1 MQKIISNPV
10 LDKLPVHLRQ
20 YIKPQNYD
28 LYTAQDQAVWRF
40 VMRNNIEFLKVHA
53 HETYLEGLIKTGISV
68 NEIPSMYGMNRI
80 LQEIGWAAAAVDG
93 LIPPAAFMEFQAYNV
108 LVIASDIRSQNNIE
122 YTPAPD
128 IIHETA
134 GHAPILANAEYSE
147 YLRRFGM
154 IGSKAITSK
163 HDDALFQAVRK
174 LSILKESKN
183 SSTTAIDAAE
193 AEIEYLQNLNG
204 ELSEMAMVRNLHWW
218 SVEYGL
224 IGTLT
229 DFKLYGAGLLSSIG
243 ESKLCLSDEVKKFD
257 YNIDAAYQSFDVTKP
272 QPQLFVTP
280 DFAHLSKI
288 LEELADNLSIRNGG
302 LKGVRKLILSE
313 ELGTIELSTGIQIS
327 GIFSKVR
334 VSQKDPSQVAYVHTQ
349 GGTALSNRDKEL
361 MSHGIQSHADGFG
374 TAIGKLKGIHLAIE
388 DMSPRDLEAYKIS
401 EGQFTTLEFESGVV
415 VKGKVISGTRN
426 LFGKIQLISFNE
438 CTVTFEG
445 EILYQ
450 PNWGIYHLA
459 IGKEISSAY
468 AGPADITS
476 FDLIKHNINTETI
489 KVPLS
494 EEEVLFQE
502 VTDYSAGKSIHLES
516 LWEKINSSSPKN
528 WLLILNFYEA
538 NFKKNNT
545 DYSAKSLNE
554 LTNLMQTQPEN
565 KHLIEKGLS
574 YFETSNSLNY
584 ANLS

>member
-40 VMRNNIEFLKVHA
+40 VMRNNVEFLKVHA
-53 HETYLEGLIKTGISV
+53 HETYLEGLTKTGISV

-108 LVIASDIRSQNNIE
+108 LVIASDIRSQSNIE

-174 LSILKESKN
+174 LSVLKESKN
-183 SSTTAIDAAE
+183 SSTAAIDAAE

-243 ESKLCLSDEVKKFD
+243 ESKLCLSGEVKKFD
-257 YNIDAAYQSFDVTKP
+257 YNIEAAYQSFDVTKR

-334 VSQKDPSQVAYVHTQ
+334 VSQKDPSQVAYIHTQ

-361 MSHGIQSHADGFG
+361 ISHGIQSHADGFG

-426 LFGKIQLISFNE
+426 LFGKIQLIAFNE

-489 KVPLS
+489 KIPLS
-494 EEEVLFQE
+494 DEEVLFQQ
-502 VTDYSAGKSIHLES
+502 VTDYSAGKTIHLES

-538 NFKKNNT
+538 NSKKNNQ
-545 DYSAKSLNE
+545 DFSAKSLSE

>member
-53 HETYLEGLIKTGISV
+53 HETYLEGLIKTGISA

-108 LVIASDIRSQNNIE
+108 LVIASDIRSQSNIE

-183 SSTTAIDAAE
+183 TSAAAIDVAE
-193 AEIEYLQNLNG
+193 GEIEYLQNLNG

-243 ESKLCLSDEVKKFD
+243 ESKLCLSDKIKKLD

-272 QPQLFVTP
+272 QPQLFITP

-302 LKGVRKLILSE
+302 LKGVRKLILSK

-327 GIFSKVR
+327 GIFKKVK
-334 VSQKDPSQVAYVHTQ
+334 VSQKDPSQVAYIHTE

-361 MSHGIQSHADGFG
+361 ISHGIQSHADGFG
-374 TAIGKLKGIHLAIE
+374 TAIGNLKGIHLAIE

-426 LFGKIQLISFNE
+426 LFGKIQLIAFNE

-450 PNWGIYHLA
+450 PNWGLYHLA
-459 IGKEISSAY
+459 IGKVISSAY
-468 AGPADITS
+468 AGPADVTS

-489 KVPLS
+489 KVPIS
-494 EEEVLFQE
+494 EEEILFQE
-502 VTDYSAGKSIHLES
+502 VADYSEGKTTNLET
-516 LWEKINSSSPKN
+516 LWEKINSYSPKN

-538 NFKKNNT
+538 NFKKNNQ

-554 LTNLMQTQPEN
+554 LTNLMQTEPAN

-574 YFETSNSLNY
+574 YFEPNKRLNY

>member
-257 YNIDAAYQSFDVTKP
+257 YNIDAAYQSFDVTKR

-334 VSQKDPSQVAYVHTQ
+334 VSQKDPSQVAYIHTQ

-361 MSHGIQSHADGFG
+361 ISHGIQSHADGFG

-426 LFGKIQLISFNE
+426 LFGKIQLISVNE

-476 FDLIKHNINTETI
+476 FDLIKHNINTETL

-502 VTDYSAGKSIHLES
+502 VTDYSAGKTIHLES
-516 LWEKINSSSPKN
+516 LWEKINSCSPKN

-538 NFKKNNT
+538 NFKKNNQ

-574 YFETSNSLNY
+574 YFETSNSLKY

>member
-1 MQKIISNPV
+1 MLQIISNPV
-10 LDKLPVHLRQ
+10 LDKLPLHLRQ

-28 LYTAQDQAVWRF
+28 LYTAQDQVVWRY

-53 HETYLEGLIKTGISV
+53 HETYLEGLEKTGISA

-108 LVIASDIRSQNNIE
+108 LVIASDIRSQDNIE

-183 SSTTAIDAAE
+183 SPTAAIEAAE

-243 ESKLCLSDEVKKFD
+243 ESKWCLSEKVKKLD
-257 YNIDAAYQSFDVTKP
+257 YTIEAAHQSFDVTKP

-280 DFAHLSKI
+280 DFAHLSKV

-302 LKGVRKLILSE
+302 LKGVQKLIFSE

-327 GIFSKVR
+327 GVFNKVR
-334 VSQKDPSQVAYVHTQ
+334 VSQKDPLQVAYIHTE

-361 MSHGIQSHADGFG
+361 IGHGILNHANGFG

-401 EGQFTTLEFESGVV
+401 EGQFTSLEFESGVV
-415 VKGKVISGTRN
+415 IKGKVVSGMRN
-426 LFGKIQLISFNE
+426 LFGKIQLITFNE

-445 EILYQ
+445 EMLYQ

-459 IGKEISSAY
+459 IGKEIISAY
-468 AGPADITS
+468 AGPADVNS
-476 FDLIKHNINTETI
+476 FDLIKHVISKETI
-489 KVPLS
+489 KVPVS
-494 EEEVLFQE
+494 EEVKLFQE
-502 VTDYSAGKSIHLES
+502 VADYLEAKTTNLET
-516 LWEKINSSSPKN
+516 LWAKINSSSPKN

-538 NFKKNNT
+538 NFKKNNQ
-545 DYSAKSLNE
+545 DYSAKSLDE

-574 YFETSNSLNY
+574 YLETTNPLNY

>member
-10 LDKLPVHLRQ
+10 LDRLPNHLRQ

-28 LYTAQDQAVWRF
+28 LYTAQDQAVWRY
-40 VMRNNIEFLKVHA
+40 VMRNNIEFLKIHA
-53 HETYLEGLIKTGISV
+53 HESYLEGLLKTGISA

-80 LQEIGWAAAAVDG
+80 LRVIGWAAAAVDG

-134 GHAPILANAEYSE
+134 GHAPILANAEYAE

-163 HDDALFQAVRK
+163 YDDELFQAVRK

-183 SSTTAIDAAE
+183 TSAAAIHAAE
-193 AEIEYLQNLNG
+193 AEIESLQNLNG

-224 IGTLT
+224 IGKLT
-229 DFKLYGAGLLSSIG
+229 DFKLYGAGLLSSIS
-243 ESKLCLSDEVKKFD
+243 ESKLCLSNKVKKLD
-257 YNIDAAYQSFDVTKP
+257 YTIEAAYQSFDITKR

-280 DFAHLSKI
+280 DFANLSNV
-288 LEELADNLSIRNGG
+288 LEELANTLSVRNGG
-302 LKGVRKLILSE
+302 LEGVKKLILSE
-313 ELGTIELSTGIQIS
+313 ELGTIELSTGVQIS
-327 GIFSKVR
+327 GIFTKVR
-334 VSQKDPSQVAYVHTQ
+334 TSLKDPSQVAYVHTE
-349 GGTALSNRDKEL
+349 GATALSNRDKEL
-361 MSHGIQSHADGFG
+361 IGHGIQSHPDGFG
-374 TAIGKLKGIHLAIE
+374 TAIGRLRGIHLAIE
-388 DMSPRDLEAYKIS
+388 YMSPRDLEAYEIS
-401 EGQFTTLEFESGVV
+401 EGQFTTLEFETGVV
-415 VKGKVISGTRN
+415 IKGKVIAGTRN
-426 LFGKIQLISFNE
+426 LYGKIQLIAFDE
-438 CTVTFEG
+438 CTVTFAG

-459 IGKEISSAY
+459 IGKEIRAAY
-468 AGPADITS
+468 AGPADCTS
-476 FDLIKHNINTETI
+476 FDLMKHNANTETI
-489 KVPLS
+489 KVPLT
-494 EEEVLFQE
+494 EEEKLFQE
-502 VTDYSAGKSIHLES
+502 VADYSEGKTTKLEH
-516 LWEKINSSSPKN
+516 LWEKINSYSPKN

-538 NFKKNNT
+538 NFKKNNQAYC
-545 DYSAKSLNE
+545 DKSLDE

-574 YFETSNSLNY
+574 YLQTNTPTDY

>member
-10 LDKLPVHLRQ
+10 LDRLPVHLRQ

-28 LYTAQDQAVWRF
+28 LYTAQDQAVWRY
-40 VMRNNIEFLKVHA
+40 VMRNNIAFLKIHA
-53 HETYLEGLIKTGISV
+53 HETYLEGLTKTGISA

-108 LVIASDIRSQNNIE
+108 LVIASDIRSQSNIE

-183 SSTTAIDAAE
+183 TSITAIDSAE
-193 AEIEYLQNLNG
+193 AEIDYLQNLNG

-224 IGTLT
+224 IGSLT

-243 ESKLCLSDEVKKFD
+243 ESKLCLSDKVKKLD
-257 YNIDAAYQSFDVTKP
+257 YTIDAAYQSFDVTKR
-272 QPQLFVTP
+272 QPQLFITP

-302 LKGVRKLILSE
+302 LKGVQKLIFSE

-327 GIFSKVR
+327 GIFKKVR
-334 VSQKDPSQVAYVHTQ
+334 TSQKDPSQVAYIHTE

-361 MSHGIQSHADGFG
+361 ISHGIQSHADGFG

-388 DMSPRDLEAYKIS
+388 DMSPRDLAAYKIS

-426 LFGKIQLISFNE
+426 LFGKIQLIAFNE

-468 AGPADITS
+468 AGSADSTS
-476 FDLIKHNINTETI
+476 FDLIKHVVNTETI
-489 KVPLS
+489 KVAIT
-494 EEEVLFQE
+494 EEEILFQE
-502 VTDYSAGKSIHLES
+502 VADYSEGKTTNLDT
-516 LWEKINSSSPKN
+516 LWEKINSFSPKN

-538 NFKKNNT
+538 NYKKNNQE
-545 DYSAKSLNE
+545 YIAKSLDE

-565 KHLIEKGLS
+565 KHLIDKGLS
-574 YFETSNSLNY
+574 YLETTNPLNY

>member
-10 LDKLPVHLRQ
+10 LDKLPDHLRQ

-28 LYTAQDQAVWRF
+28 LYTAQDQAVWRY
-40 VMRNNIEFLKVHA
+40 VMRNNIAFLKIHA
-53 HETYLEGLIKTGISV
+53 HETYLEGLTKTGISA

-93 LIPPAAFMEFQAYNV
+93 LIPPPAFMEFQAYNV
-108 LVIASDIRSQNNIE
+108 LVIASDIRSQSNIE

-163 HDDALFQAVRK
+163 HDDALFHAVRK

-183 SSTTAIDAAE
+183 TSTTAIDSAE

-204 ELSEMAMVRNLHWW
+204 VLSEMAMVRNLHWW

-224 IGTLT
+224 IGSLT

-243 ESKLCLSDEVKKFD
+243 ESKLCLSDKVKKLD
-257 YNIDAAYQSFDVTKP
+257 YTIDAAYQSFDVTKR
-272 QPQLFVTP
+272 QPQLFITP

-302 LKGVRKLILSE
+302 LKGVQKLIFSE

-327 GIFSKVR
+327 GIFKKVR
-334 VSQKDPSQVAYVHTQ
+334 TSQKDPSQVAYIHTE

-361 MSHGIQSHADGFG
+361 ISHGIESHADGFG

-388 DMSPRDLEAYKIS
+388 DMSPRDLAAYKIS

-426 LFGKIQLISFNE
+426 LFGKIQLIAFNE

-468 AGPADITS
+468 AGPADSTS
-476 FDLIKHNINTETI
+476 FDLIKHVVNTETI
-489 KVPLS
+489 KVAIT
-494 EEEVLFQE
+494 EEEILFQE
-502 VTDYSAGKSIHLES
+502 VANFSEGKATNLDT
-516 LWEKINSSSPKN
+516 LWEKINSFSPKN

-538 NFKKNNT
+538 NFKKNNQE
-545 DYSAKSLNE
+545 YIAKSLDE
-554 LTNLMQTQPEN
+554 LTSLMQTQPEN
-565 KHLIEKGLS
+565 KHLIDKGLS
-574 YFETSNSLNY
+574 YLETTNPLNY

>member
-1 MQKIISNPV
+1 MTQIISNPV
-10 LDKLPVHLRQ
+10 LDKLPAHLRQ

-28 LYTAQDQAVWRF
+28 LYTAQDQAVWRY
-40 VMRNNIEFLKVHA
+40 VMRNNIEFLKTHA
-53 HETYLEGLIKTGISV
+53 HETYLEGLAKTGISA

-93 LIPPAAFMEFQAYNV
+93 LIPPAAFMEFQSYNV

-134 GHAPILANAEYSE
+134 GHAPILANAAYSE

-154 IGSKAITSK
+154 IGSKAIASK

-183 SSTTAIDAAE
+183 DSPKDIEAAE

-243 ESKLCLSDEVKKFD
+243 ESECCLSDKVKKLH
-257 YNIDAAYQSFDVTKP
+257 YTIDAAYQSFDVTKP

-280 DFAHLSKI
+280 DFAHLSKV

-302 LKGVRKLILSE
+302 LKGVQKLILSE

-327 GIFSKVR
+327 GIFQKVR
-334 VSQKDPSQVAYVHTQ
+334 ISQKDALQVAYVHTV
-349 GGTALSNRDKEL
+349 GATALSNRDKEL
-361 MSHGIQSHADGFG
+361 TGHGIQNHADGFG

-401 EGQFTTLEFESGVV
+401 EGHFTTLEFESGVV
-415 VKGKVISGTRN
+415 LTGKVVSGTRN
-426 LFGKIQLISFNE
+426 LFGKIQLIAFDE
-438 CTVTFEG
+438 CSVTYEG
-445 EILYQ
+445 EMLYQ

-459 IGKEISSAY
+459 IGKEIISAY
-468 AGPADITS
+468 AGAADINS
-476 FDLIKHNINTETI
+476 FDLIKHVIAAETI

-494 EEEVLFQE
+494 EEVKLFQE
-502 VTDYSAGKSIHLES
+502 VADFAEGKTINLE
-516 LWEKINSSSPKN
+516 LVWEKIMSLSPKN
-528 WLLILNFYEA
+528 WLLILNFYET
-538 NFKKNNT
+538 NFEKNNQ
-545 DYSAKSLNE
+545 DLMSKSYAE
-554 LTNLMQTQPEN
+554 LTTLMQTQPEN

-574 YFETSNSLNY
+574 YFETTNSLNY
-584 ANLS
+584 ADLS

>member
-10 LDKLPVHLRQ
+10 LDKLPVHLKQ

-28 LYTAQDQAVWRF
+28 LYTAQDQAVWRY
-40 VMRNNIEFLKVHA
+40 VMRNNIEFLKIHA
-53 HETYLEGLIKTGISV
+53 HKTYLEGLTKTGISA

-163 HDDALFQAVRK
+163 HDDALFQAVRT

-183 SSTTAIDAAE
+183 TSSAAIDTAE
-193 AEIEYLQNLNG
+193 ADIEYLQNLNG

-224 IGTLT
+224 IGKLT

-243 ESKLCLSDEVKKFD
+243 ESKLCLSDKVKKLD
-257 YNIDAAYQSFDVTKP
+257 YTIDAAYQSFDVTKP
-272 QPQLFVTP
+272 QPQLFITP

-288 LEELADNLSIRNGG
+288 LEELADSLSIRNGG
-302 LKGVRKLILSE
+302 LKGVQKLIFSE

-327 GIFSKVR
+327 GIFNKVR
-334 VSQKDPSQVAYVHTQ
+334 TSQKDPSQVAYIHTE
-349 GGTALSNRDKEL
+349 GATALSNREKEL
-361 MSHGIQSHADGFG
+361 ISHGILSHADGFG

-426 LFGKIQLISFNE
+426 LFGKIQLIAFNE

-468 AGPADITS
+468 AGPADNTS
-476 FDLIKHNINTETI
+476 FDLIKHIVNTETI
-489 KVPLS
+489 KVTIT
-494 EEEVLFQE
+494 EEEILFQE
-502 VTDYSAGKSIHLES
+502 VADFSEGKTTNLET
-516 LWEKINSSSPKN
+516 LWEKINSYSPKN
-528 WLLILNFYEA
+528 WLLMLNFYEA
-538 NFKKNNT
+538 NFKKNNQ
-545 DYSAKSLNE
+545 DYSAKSLDE
-554 LTNLMQTQPEN
+554 LTTLMQTQPEN
-565 KHLIEKGLS
+565 RHLIEKGLS
-574 YFETSNSLNY
+574 YLETTNPLNY

>member
-10 LDKLPVHLRQ
+10 LDRLPNHLRQ

-28 LYTAQDQAVWRF
+28 LYTAQDQAVWRY
-40 VMRNNIEFLKVHA
+40 VMRNNIKFLKMHA
-53 HETYLEGLIKTGISV
+53 HESYLEGLLKTGISA

-80 LQEIGWAAAAVDG
+80 LQEIGWAVAAVDG

-128 IIHETA
+128 IIHETT
-134 GHAPILANAEYSE
+134 GHAPILANAEYAE

-163 HDDALFQAVRK
+163 YDDELFQAVRK

-183 SSTTAIDAAE
+183 TSAAAIDAAE
-193 AEIEYLQNLNG
+193 AEIESLQNLNG

-224 IGTLT
+224 IGKLT
-229 DFKLYGAGLLSSIG
+229 DFKLYGAGLLSSIS
-243 ESKLCLSDEVKKFD
+243 ESKLCLSNKVKKLD
-257 YNIDAAYQSFDVTKP
+257 YTIEAAYQSFDVTKR

-280 DFAHLSKI
+280 DFANLSNV
-288 LEELADNLSIRNGG
+288 LEELANTLSVRNGG
-302 LKGVRKLILSE
+302 LEGVKKLILSE
-313 ELGTIELSTGIQIS
+313 ELGTIELSTGVQIS
-327 GIFSKVR
+327 GIFTKVR
-334 VSQKDPSQVAYVHTQ
+334 TSLKDPSQVAYVHTE
-349 GGTALSNRDKEL
+349 GATALSNRDKEL
-361 MSHGIQSHADGFG
+361 IAHGIQSHPDGFG
-374 TAIGKLKGIHLAIE
+374 TAIGRLRGIHLAIE
-388 DMSPRDLEAYKIS
+388 YMSPRDLEAYKIS
-401 EGQFTTLEFESGVV
+401 EGQFTTLEFETGVV
-415 VKGKVISGTRN
+415 IKGKVIAGTRN
-426 LFGKIQLISFNE
+426 LYGKIQLITFSD

-445 EILYQ
+445 EILYK

-459 IGKEISSAY
+459 IGKEIRAAY
-468 AGPADITS
+468 AGPADCTS
-476 FDLIKHNINTETI
+476 FDLMKHNVNTETI
-489 KVPLS
+489 KVPLT
-494 EEEVLFQE
+494 EDEKLFQE
-502 VTDYSAGKSIHLES
+502 VADYSEGKTTNLEH
-516 LWEKINSSSPKN
+516 LWEKINSYSPKN

-538 NFKKNNT
+538 NFKKNNQ
-545 DYSAKSLNE
+545 DYCAIILDE

-574 YFETSNSLNY
+574 YLQTNTPSDY

>member
-10 LDKLPVHLRQ
+10 LDRLPNHLRQ
-20 YIKPQNYD
+20 YIKPQNYN
-28 LYTAQDQAVWRF
+28 LYTAQDQAVWRY
-40 VMRNNIEFLKVHA
+40 VMRNNIEFLKIHA
-53 HETYLEGLIKTGISV
+53 HESYLDGLLKTGISA

-134 GHAPILANAEYSE
+134 GHAPILANAEYAE

-163 HDDALFQAVRK
+163 YDDELFQAVRK

-183 SSTTAIDAAE
+183 TSPAAIAAAE
-193 AEIEYLQNLNG
+193 AEIESLQNLNG
-204 ELSEMAMVRNLHWW
+204 ELSEMAMLRNLHWW

-243 ESKLCLSDEVKKFD
+243 ENKLCLSKKVKKLD
-257 YNIDAAYQSFDVTKP
+257 YTIEAAYQSFDVTKR

-280 DFAHLSKI
+280 DFANLSNV
-288 LEELADNLSIRNGG
+288 LEELANNLSVRNGG
-302 LKGVRKLILSE
+302 LEGVKKLILSE
-313 ELGTIELSTGIQIS
+313 ELGTIELSTGVQIS
-327 GIFSKVR
+327 GIFTKVR
-334 VSQKDPSQVAYVHTQ
+334 TSLKDPSQVAYIHTE
-349 GGTALSNRDKEL
+349 GATALSNRDKEL
-361 MSHGIQSHADGFG
+361 IGHGIESHPDGFG
-374 TAIGKLKGIHLAIE
+374 TAIGRLRGIHLAIE
-388 DMSPRDLEAYKIS
+388 YMSPRDLEAYKIS
-401 EGQFTTLEFESGVV
+401 EGQFTTLEFETGVV
-415 VKGKVISGTRN
+415 IKGKVISGTRN
-426 LFGKIQLISFNE
+426 LFGKIQLIAFSD
-438 CTVTFEG
+438 CTVTFAG

-459 IGKEISSAY
+459 IGKEIRAAY
-468 AGPADITS
+468 AGPADCTS
-476 FDLIKHNINTETI
+476 FDLTKHNVNTETI
-489 KVPLS
+489 KVPLT
-494 EEEVLFQE
+494 EEEKLFQD
-502 VTDYSAGKSIHLES
+502 VTDYLEGKATNLEH
-516 LWEKINSSSPKN
+516 LWEKINSYSPKN

-538 NFKKNNT
+538 NFKKNSQ
-545 DYSAKSLNE
+545 DYSDKSLDE

-574 YFETSNSLNY
+574 YLQTNTPTDY